1 MRRIADRLLWIG
13 HAGDLRDARSL
24 MDLEPQAIVELA
36 DHEPLAI
43 LPRELLRFRFPLSD
57 GGENAVWLLR
67 LAIESTASLLR
78 QRVPTVICCSAGM
91 SRSVCIAA
99 AGIARA
105 EERSL
110 EEAIRIVVNSGPV
123 DVSPGLLVQVRLVM
137 AS

>member
-13 HAGDLRDARSL
+13 NAGDLRDTRSL

-57 GGENAVWLLR
+57 GGENPPWLLR
-67 LAIESTASLLR
+67 LAIQSTESLVRL
-78 QRVPTVICCSAGM
+78 RVPTVVCCSAGM

-99 AGIARA
+99 AGMARA

-110 EEAIRIVVNSGPV
+110 EEAIRIVVNPGPV
-123 DVSPGLLVQVRLVM
+123 DVSPGLLVQVRLGL